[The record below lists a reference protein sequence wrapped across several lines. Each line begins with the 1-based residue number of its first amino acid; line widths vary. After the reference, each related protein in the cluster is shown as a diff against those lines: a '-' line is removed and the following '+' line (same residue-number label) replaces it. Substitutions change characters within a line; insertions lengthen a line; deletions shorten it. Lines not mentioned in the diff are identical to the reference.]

1 MLTALR
7 TSPIFLS
14 RSLPHGT
21 YTGFVLGPKK
31 TIFQPEHISLIKI
44 AGTCT
49 HQRFVF
55 AY

>member
-1 MLTALR
+1 MLTAVRAPVQFFSLAR
-7 TSPIFLS
+7 S
-14 RSLPHGT
+14 RMAL
-21 YTGFVLGPKK
+21 TGFVLGPEK

-49 HQRFVF
+49 HQSFVF